1 MEDREPAAR
10 RVDVKLAFLAVLL
23 LLAAYGV
30 LAELSR
36 GRRPVL
42 VARPR
47 ERPPT

>member
-1 MEDREPAAR
+1 MEDREPSAR
-10 RVDVKLAFLAVLL
+10 RVDMKLAFLAVLL

-30 LAELSR
+30 LAELAR

-42 VARPR
+42 ITRPG